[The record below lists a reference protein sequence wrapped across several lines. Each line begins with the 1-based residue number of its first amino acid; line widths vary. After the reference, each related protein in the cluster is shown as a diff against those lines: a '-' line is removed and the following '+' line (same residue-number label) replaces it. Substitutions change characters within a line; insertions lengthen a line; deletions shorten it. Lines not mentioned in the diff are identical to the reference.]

1 MTDKVTLKLI
11 HDANLLTNSMKGFK
25 IYFALCKFTRD
36 TVILYNTHGQP
47 AIKLVQVYRC
57 TGVQVCTVILYNTHG
72 QPAIKLEPRIEWM
85 TPPATHTRTCPFIRF
100 CVAKNITQSA
110 ITDILLL
117 KHYLRSVLG
126 FIPLAPKNGSVSC
139 CNLQKCDSNFCSWSR
154 NKEWKIAL

>member
-1 MTDKVTLKLI
+1 MTDKLTLKLI

-47 AIKLVQVYRC
+47 AIKL
-57 TGVQVCTVILYNTHG
+57 
-72 QPAIKLEPRIEWM
+72 EPRIEWM

-100 CVAKNITQSA
+100 CVAKNITQPA

-154 NKEWKIAL
+154 NEEWKIAL

>member
-1 MTDKVTLKLI
+1 MQICLQYPWKVLKSILLFV
-11 HDANLLTNSMKGFK
+11 NLQE
-25 IYFALCKFTRD
+25 IQ
-36 TVILYNTHGQP
+36 LYCTTHMVS
-47 AIKLVQVYRC
+47 LLSNLYRC

-100 CVAKNITQSA
+100 CVAKNITQPA